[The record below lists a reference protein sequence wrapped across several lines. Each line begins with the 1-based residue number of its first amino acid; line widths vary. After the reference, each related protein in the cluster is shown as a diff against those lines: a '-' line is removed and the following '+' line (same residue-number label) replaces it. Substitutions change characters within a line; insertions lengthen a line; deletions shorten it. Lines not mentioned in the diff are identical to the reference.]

1 MKLSNKDYAKII
13 VAAINRKVDVKEL
26 SASLWSDLNRNRKL
40 KDVEDIINLAK
51 NLETEKNKIM
61 IVSVISS
68 QKITADDLEDI
79 KIHLTH
85 KHKKEILFE
94 EKIDESIG
102 AGVIIEF
109 NGCYYNL
116 SLKDKI
122 RKLRKAIA
130 KSPTQ

>member
-13 VAAINRKVDVKEL
+13 VAAINKEIDIKEL

-40 KDVEDIINLAK
+40 KDIEEIFYLAK
-51 NLETEKNKIM
+51 IFEADKNKIM
-61 IVSVISS
+61 IVNVISA
-68 QKITADDLEDI
+68 QKITADDLEYI
-79 KIHLTH
+79 KIYLTH
-85 KHKKEILFE
+85 RYKQEIQFE

-109 NGCYYNL
+109 NGHCYNL

-122 RKLRKAIA
+122 RKLRKAIV
-130 KSPTQ
+130 